1 MNKLILS
8 ASIALICAGGA
19 HAATLTKSAA
29 APSAPVPSVACP
41 SGPGFLTY
49 NTDCTPVA
57 GSIAC
62 GATGLVTTAENS
74 YYRRYVL
81 DPNSAPNVQISTVR
95 LAIET
100 ATGAGIAGILARV
113 YTIPDGSPLTVA
125 NLTLIG
131 SAPIPATAGQT
142 LAELTVTISPAAVV
156 DTPATK
162 NIVVELFQ
170 PDLAPA
176 SSAVLFGSNST
187 GTGVTFIRAPS
198 CGITAPTDIATLNA
212 GAFANVRIIASL
224 AGAGLP
230 VELQD
235 YKVE

>member
-1 MNKLILS
+1 MNKLLLS
-8 ASIALICAGGA
+8 ASIALICAGSA
-19 HAATLTKSAA
+19 HAASLTNSAA
-29 APSAPVPSVACP
+29 PQAPAVPAAACP
-41 SGPGFLTY
+41 TGPGFLTY
-49 NTDCTPVA
+49 NTDCTPVG

-62 GATGLVTTAENS
+62 GAAGLATTAENS

-81 DPNSAPNVQISTVR
+81 NASSPPNVQISTVR
-95 LAIET
+95 LGIET
-100 ATGAGIAGILARV
+100 ATGAGIAGVLARI
-113 YTIPDGSPLTVA
+113 YTIPNGSPLTVA

-131 SAPIPATAGQT
+131 SAPIPVTAGMS

-170 PDLAPA
+170 PDLTAA
-176 SSAVLFGSNST
+176 TSAVLFGSNGT
-187 GTGVTFIRAPS
+187 GTGVSYLRAPA
-198 CGITAPTDIATLNA
+198 CGVAEPADIASL
-212 GAFANVRIIASL
+212 GAFGNLKFIASL

-235 YKVE
+235 YKVD